1 MARGK
6 YKRKRER
13 RLQEETERMQ
23 KAAQACKLSQ
33 QMNDISDG
41 IYEWAI
47 PKDFDDLYGTAGI

>member
-13 RLQEETERMQ
+13 RLQEETERIQ

-33 QMNDISDG
+33 HMSNI
-41 IYEWAI
+41 
-47 PKDFDDLYGTAGI
+47 

>member
-33 QMNDISDG
+33 HMSKLVLT
-41 IYEWAI
+41 WA
-47 PKDFDDLYGTAGI
+47 